1 MTKDQ
6 FEKISE
12 LKKEIEVYE
21 DILKYRQEDQSIGFA
36 LPHYFSWTISPNLY
50 RIKDKKLNKDIEKL
64 VAERLSELK
73 REFSDIQIM

>member
-6 FEKISE
+6 FIKISE

-21 DILKYRQEDQSIGFA
+21 DILQYRKEDQSIGFA

-50 RIKDKKLNKDIEKL
+50 RITD
-64 VAERLSELK
+64 ERL
-73 REFSDIQIM
+73 

>member
-6 FEKISE
+6 FEKISA
-12 LKKEIEVYE
+12 LKKEIEEYE
-21 DILKYRQEDQSIGFA
+21 NILKYRAEDPSIGFA
-36 LPHYFSWTISPNLY
+36 LPHYFSWSISPNLY
-50 RIKDKKLNKDIEKL
+50 RIKDEILNKGIEKL

>member
-21 DILKYRQEDQSIGFA
+21 AILKYRQEDPSVGFA
-36 LPHYFSWTISPNLY
+36 LPHYLSWTISPNLY
-50 RIKDKKLNKDIEKL
+50 RIKDEILNKGIEKL